1 MPYFAKQQFVD
12 YFKEHKQEFSDSY
25 GVIRI
30 GIFGSAARDELQE
43 TSDVDIA
50 IEMIPEKKNL
60 RNFLGFKRLLEQ
72 QFGRTVDLGIESA
85 LKPVVRASIQKEIVY
100 V

>member
-1 MPYFAKQQFVD
+1 MPYLAKEQIVG
-12 YFKEHKQEFSDSY
+12 YFKGHKQEFADSY
-25 GVIRI
+25 GVIRV

-43 TSDVDIA
+43 ASDIDIA

-72 QFGRTVDLGIESA
+72 QFSRTVDLGIEST
-85 LKPVVRASIQKEIVY
+85 LKPVVRASIRKAIVY

>member
-1 MPYFAKQQFVD
+1 MPYCAKEQLVN
-12 YFKEHKQEFSDSY
+12 YLKEHKQEFMDSY
-25 GVIRI
+25 GVTKI

-43 TSDVDIA
+43 TSDIDIA

-60 RNFLGFKRLLEQ
+60 QNFLGFKRLLEQ
-72 QFGRTVDLGIESA
+72 QFGRRVDLGMESA
-85 LKPVVRASIQKEIVY
+85 LKPVVRASIRKEIVY

>member
-1 MPYFAKQQFVD
+1 MPYLTKEQLIG
-12 YFKEHKQEFSDSY
+12 YFKEHKQEFADAY

-30 GIFGSAARDELQE
+30 GIFGSAARNDLQE
-43 TSDVDIA
+43 ASDIDIA

-60 RNFLGFKRLLEQ
+60 TNFLGFKRLLEMQ
-72 QFGRTVDLGIESA
+72 LGRTVDLGIEST
-85 LKPVVRASIQKEIVY
+85 LKPVVRTSIRKEILY

>member
-1 MPYFAKQQFVD
+1 MSGLAKEQLVG
-12 YFKEHKQEFSDSY
+12 YFKAHKQEFADCY
-25 GVIRI
+25 GVVSV

-43 TSDVDIA
+43 ASDIDIA

-72 QFGRTVDLGIESA
+72 QFGRRVDLGIESA
-85 LKPVVRASIQKEIVY
+85 LKPIVRASVRKEIVY

>member
-1 MPYFAKQQFVD
+1 MTYLAKEQLVG
-12 YFKEHKQEFSDSY
+12 YFKEHKQEFADSY
-25 GVIRI
+25 GVVRI

-43 TSDVDIA
+43 TSDIDIA

-60 RNFLGFKRLLEQ
+60 RNFLGFKRHLEQ
-72 QFGRTVDLGIESA
+72 QFGRKVDLGMESA
-85 LKPVVRASIQKEIVY
+85 LKPIVRASIRKEIVY

>member
-1 MPYFAKQQFVD
+1 MPHLAKEQLVG
-12 YFKEHKQEFSDSY
+12 YFKLHKQEFTDNY
-25 GVIRI
+25 GVVRV

-43 TSDVDIA
+43 TSDIDIA

-60 RNFLGFKRLLEQ
+60 KNFLGFKRLLEQ
-72 QFGRTVDLGIESA
+72 QFGRRVDLGIEST
-85 LKPVVRASIQKEIVY
+85 LKPIVRARIRNEIVY

>member
-1 MPYFAKQQFVD
+1 MTYLAKEQLVG
-12 YFKEHKQEFSDSY
+12 YFKEHKQEFADSY
-25 GVIRI
+25 GVVRI

-43 TSDVDIA
+43 TSDIDIA

-72 QFGRTVDLGIESA
+72 QFGRKVDLGMESA
-85 LKPVVRASIQKEIVY
+85 LKPIVRASIRKEIVY

>member
-1 MPYFAKQQFVD
+1 MPYLAKEQLVG
-12 YFKEHKQEFSDSY
+12 YFIEHKQEFADSY
-25 GVIRI
+25 GVIRV

-43 TSDVDIA
+43 ASDIDIA

-72 QFGRTVDLGIESA
+72 QFGRTVDLGIEST
-85 LKPVVRASIQKEIVY
+85 LKPVVRASIRKEIVY

>member
-1 MPYFAKQQFVD
+1 MPYLAKVELVG
-12 YFKEHKQEFSDSY
+12 YFIEHKQEFADSY
-25 GVIRI
+25 GVIRV

-43 TSDVDIA
+43 DSDIDIA

-60 RNFLGFKRLLEQ
+60 RNFFGFKRLHEQ
-72 QFGRTVDLGIESA
+72 QFGRTVDLGIEST
-85 LKPVVRASIQKEIVY
+85 LKPVVRASIRKEIVY